1 MSFEKAIG
9 EGNPS
14 AFVCGAAKQ
23 RLHDTSRRHEAS
35 PLSLNSKVA
44 AVANPIYIYLYVLLY
59 LDDMY
64 FIAILTFCLM
74 VTVTA
79 AAVSQL
85 EFMFVLQK
93 K

>member
-44 AVANPIYIYLYVLLY
+44 AVANPIYIYVLLY

-64 FIAILTFCLM
+64 FIAILAFCLM